1 MAKTALSETQ
11 SETTE
16 ITSASGDI
24 IEGSPTASLTVQPGA
39 GLVGDLDA
47 SDISFPKLQIAQ
59 GVGALSENYK
69 KGTIV
74 LDGETEISNG
84 EEEVEI
90 TICRIGKMFEE
101 NIEWDSGEIPR
112 IFNSKAEVLEAD
124 PEATFVWQDGTPASW
139 KPIADAL
146 VCIKGGDDT
155 TNFPFEYNGEN
166 YAFAVWRIK
175 GTAYKHAAVPIFT
188 AAKMYYRDGI
198 NVGSFQLSTQKVKA
212 GNNVVH
218 APKLRKGA
226 RHDKKFVEWLKDF
239 S

>member
-1 MAKTALSETQ
+1 MAKTALSEKQ
-11 SETTE
+11 SEETALTN
-16 ITSASGDI
+16 ASGDI
-24 IEGSPTASLTVQPGA
+24 IEGSPTASLTIQPGA
-39 GLVGDLDA
+39 GLVGDFDA

-59 GVGALSENYK
+59 GVGTLSETFK

-74 LDGETEISNG
+74 LDGEFDISDG
-84 EEEVEI
+84 TSDVEI
-90 TICRIGKMFEE
+90 TVCRIGKMFEE

-124 PEATFVWQDGTPASW
+124 PEATFVWADGTPASW

-146 VCIKGGDDT
+146 VCIKGKDP
-155 TNFPFEYNGEN
+155 TNFPFEFDGNN
-166 YAFAVWRIK
+166 YAFAIWRIK

-198 NVGSFQLSTQKVKA
+198 NVGSFQLTTQKVKA

>member
-1 MAKTALSETQ
+1 MPCQ
-11 SETTE
+11 
-16 ITSASGDI
+16 
-24 IEGSPTASLTVQPGA
+24 
-39 GLVGDLDA
+39 
-47 SDISFPKLQIAQ
+47 
-59 GVGALSENYK
+59 
-69 KGTIV
+69 
-74 LDGETEISNG
+74 
-84 EEEVEI
+84 
-90 TICRIGKMFEE
+90 R

-112 IFNSKAEVLEAD
+112 IFNTKAAVLEAD

-146 VCIKGGDDT
+146 VCIKGEDP
-155 TNFPFEYNGEN
+155 TNFPFEFNGEN
-166 YAFAVWRIK
+166 YAFAIWRIK

>member
-24 IEGSPTASLTVQPGA
+24 IEGSPTASLTIAPGA
-39 GLVGDLDA
+39 GLVGDFDA

-59 GVGALSENYK
+59 GVGALSETYK

-74 LDGETEISNG
+74 LDGEFEISNG
-84 EEEVEI
+84 EDEVEI
-90 TICRIGKMFEE
+90 TVCRIGKMFEE

-124 PEATFVWQDGTPASW
+124 PEATFVWADGTPASW

-146 VCIKGGDDT
+146 VCIKGEDP
-155 TNFPFEYNGEN
+155 TNFPFEFGGSN
-166 YAFAVWRIK
+166 YSFALWRIK
-175 GTAYKHAAVPIFT
+175 GTAYKHAAIPIFT

-198 NVGSFQLSTQKVKA
+198 NVGSFMLSTQKVKA

-218 APKLRKGA
+218 APKLRKGT

>member
-11 SETTE
+11 SEETE

-24 IEGSPTASLTVQPGA
+24 IEGSPTASLTIQPGA
-39 GLVGDLDA
+39 GLVGDFDA
-47 SDISFPKLQIAQ
+47 SDISIAKLQIAQ
-59 GVGALSENYK
+59 GVGALSEAYK

-74 LDGETEISNG
+74 LDGEFEISNG
-84 EEEVEI
+84 EDEVEI
-90 TICRIGKMFEE
+90 TVCRMGKMFEE
-101 NIEWDSGEIPR
+101 NIKWDSGEIPR
-112 IFNSKAEVLEAD
+112 IFHTKAEVLEAD
-124 PEATFVWQDGTPASW
+124 PEATFVWADGTPASW

-146 VCIKGGDDT
+146 VCIKGDDPT
-155 TNFPFEYNGEN
+155 YFPFEFDGNN

-198 NVGSFQLSTQKVKA
+198 NVGSFQLTTQKVKA

>member
-11 SETTE
+11 SEETAL
-16 ITSASGDI
+16 TSASGDI
-24 IEGSPTASLTVQPGA
+24 IEGSPTASLTIQPGA
-39 GLVGDLDA
+39 GLVGDFDA

-59 GVGALSENYK
+59 GVGALSETFK

-74 LDGETEISNG
+74 LDGEFDISDG
-84 EEEVEI
+84 TSDVEI
-90 TICRIGKMFEE
+90 TVCRIGKMFEE

-112 IFNSKAEVLEAD
+112 IFSSKAEVLEAD
-124 PEATFVWQDGTPASW
+124 PEATFVWADGTPASW

-146 VCIKGGDDT
+146 VCIKGEDP
-155 TNFPFEYNGEN
+155 TNFPFEFDGNN
-166 YAFAVWRIK
+166 YAFAIWRIK

-198 NVGSFQLSTQKVKA
+198 NVGSFQLTTQKVKA

>member
-11 SETTE
+11 SEETE

-24 IEGSPTASLTVQPGA
+24 IEGSPTASLTIQPGA
-39 GLVGDLDA
+39 GLVGDFDA

-59 GVGALSENYK
+59 GVGALSETFK

-74 LDGETEISNG
+74 LDGEFDISDG
-84 EEEVEI
+84 TSDVEI
-90 TICRIGKMFEE
+90 TVCRIGKMFEE

-124 PEATFVWQDGTPASW
+124 PEATFVWADGTPASW

-146 VCIKGGDDT
+146 VCIKGEDP
-155 TNFPFEYNGEN
+155 TNFPFEFDGNN
-166 YAFAVWRIK
+166 YAFAIWRIK

-198 NVGSFQLSTQKVKA
+198 NVGSFMLTTQKVKA

-218 APKLRKGA
+218 APKLRKGS

>member
-24 IEGSPTASLTVQPGA
+24 IEGSPTASLTIAPGA
-39 GLVGDLDA
+39 GLVGDFDA

-59 GVGALSENYK
+59 GVGALSETYK

-84 EEEVEI
+84 EDEVEVQSAESVRCSRKTSSGTAGNPSHLQYQGRKCSKLI
-90 TICRIGKMFEE
+90 PKQPSYGRMVLQLAGNQSLMHWFVLREMIQPTSHLNSMVGTMHSR
-101 NIEWDSGEIPR
+101 SGESR
-112 IFNSKAEVLEAD
+112 
-124 PEATFVWQDGTPASW
+124 
-139 KPIADAL
+139 
-146 VCIKGGDDT
+146 
-155 TNFPFEYNGEN
+155 
-166 YAFAVWRIK
+166 
-175 GTAYKHAAVPIFT
+175 TAYKHAAVPIFT

-226 RHDKKFVEWLKDF
+226 RHDAKFVEWLKDF